1 MRGLKTGNRRTKNQ
15 LGYREAGVW
24 CPGDRLSHSP
34 VQCGRTRTC
43 CSVVSVVHPPA
54 ARDVFIMATAAPS
67 PPSPPCAMC
76 NGSLLPQAHTT
87 PQSPKY
93 DKQNGGSVCSAHTN
107 RVYSAQHAMCLNAK
121 CPSVGKRDLLMLHH
135 NAFWWSTEDVDHVVL
150 GAMLPLRIEDSYS
163 NIIQHIGYN
172 FLMHQD
178 LEVTL
183 QYGRNLLLPIPTHK
197 PIYICFEI

>member
-1 MRGLKTGNRRTKNQ
+1 MADNRSQILQCGDWRLGTGAQRTSWATEKQ
-15 LGYREAGVW
+15 ECGVLVTGW
-24 CPGDRLSHSP
+24 
-34 VQCGRTRTC
+34 VTAQCGRTRTC

-54 ARDVFIMATAAPS
+54 ARDVFIMATAAPSPPS

-172 FLMHQD
+172 F
-178 LEVTL
+178 
-183 QYGRNLLLPIPTHK
+183 
-197 PIYICFEI
+197 